1 MTEKTLHTGWKMR
14 RLGEME
20 WLPATVPGSVYGD
33 LLANGRMENPFW
45 KDNEDKALELME
57 YDYEYTM
64 QFDCPEDI
72 LDKDRILLH
81 FDGLDTIADVFL
93 NGEHLGDAFN
103 MHRIWEYDIRE
114 KVKPAENELRV
125 VLHSPNK
132 YIREAFRECRTL
144 GNDDTLE
151 GFVHIRK
158 AHYMFGWD
166 WGAHLPDAGIFRP
179 VTLLGIDRG
188 RIDNVLILQQHER
201 VPEADSDR
209 AIAALG
215 NRSVSRV
222 TLQLQVTEETA
233 GITDGVPK
241 LMDVTGGRVFGG
253 CGQHMSYQAEITAP
267 DGTKAVYED
276 SPTEIVIEEPK
287 LWWPNGY
294 GAQDL

>member
-1 MTEKTLHTGWKMR
+1 MCIR
-14 RLGEME
+14 
-20 WLPATVPGSVYGD
+20 
-33 LLANGRMENPFW
+33 
-45 KDNEDKALELME
+45 
-57 YDYEYTM
+57 
-64 QFDCPEDI
+64 
-72 LDKDRILLH
+72 DR
-81 FDGLDTIADVFL
+81 
-93 NGEHLGDAFN
+93 
-103 MHRIWEYDIRE
+103 
-114 KVKPAENELRV
+114 
-125 VLHSPNK
+125 

-144 GNDDTLE
+144 GNDDTLA

-241 LMDVTGGRVFGG
+241 LLDVTGGRVFGG
-253 CGQHMSYQAEITAP
+253 CGQQMCIRDRFCP
-267 DGTKAVYED
+267 DHSGRGRCPGILCGNPE
-276 SPTEIVIEEPK
+276 
-287 LWWPNGY
+287 
-294 GAQDL
+294 